1 MFLPMD
7 IPSFDIFRVMC
18 LIQNPYRSQADS
30 KDTFQGEWK
39 NKEEATREGDQ
50 KNTRDMGVEKGAIQV
65 ERSNLGVDWLQSQE
79 KKRQLIAWIC
89 ETYKKLLF
97 NENIK

>member
-7 IPSFDIFRVMC
+7 IPNFDIFRVMC

-39 NKEEATREGDQ
+39 NKEEATREGD
-50 KNTRDMGVEKGAIQV
+50 
-65 ERSNLGVDWLQSQE
+65 
-79 KKRQLIAWIC
+79 
-89 ETYKKLLF
+89 
-97 NENIK
+97 